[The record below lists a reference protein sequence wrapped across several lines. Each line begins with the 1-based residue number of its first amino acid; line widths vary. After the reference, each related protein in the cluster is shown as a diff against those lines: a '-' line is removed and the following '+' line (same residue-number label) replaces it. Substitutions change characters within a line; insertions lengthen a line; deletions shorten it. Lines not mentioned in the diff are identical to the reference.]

1 MAFVILCSWPGLP
14 KVHSAIFVSAIV
26 LISISALLLGAMLTG
41 RWWLS
46 FTPVYLQIMTAVLYE
61 MAKNLNLLEK
71 LRLIK
76 ESIVKE
82 IWPVSLDE
90 WVDEEW
96 YTMRNTG
103 TVHLYKNHKKIIK
116 YKTNLVENGSAT
128 WWVPKQGRNSF
139 NMCTLYFRNMCA
151 WTYLAPLG
159 WTPPYS
165 ELFFWVPWLFTI
177 ERFHCTQQKL

>member
-1 MAFVILCSWPGLP
+1 
-14 KVHSAIFVSAIV
+14 
-26 LISISALLLGAMLTG
+26 
-41 RWWLS
+41 
-46 FTPVYLQIMTAVLYE
+46 MTAVLYE

-103 TVHLYKNHKKIIK
+103 TVHLQKSQKNHKI
-116 YKTNLVENGSAT
+116 
-128 WWVPKQGRNSF
+128 
-139 NMCTLYFRNMCA
+139 
-151 WTYLAPLG
+151 
-159 WTPPYS
+159 
-165 ELFFWVPWLFTI
+165 
-177 ERFHCTQQKL
+177 